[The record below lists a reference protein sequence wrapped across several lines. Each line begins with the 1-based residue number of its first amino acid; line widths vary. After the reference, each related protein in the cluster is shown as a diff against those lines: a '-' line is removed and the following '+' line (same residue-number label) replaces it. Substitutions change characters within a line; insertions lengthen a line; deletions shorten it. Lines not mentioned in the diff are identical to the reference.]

1 MLHYVDIELYD
12 IALFNVT
19 LLMLHCVKVALS
31 DVPLFDVALFDAAL
45 MHYMMLPFSISNVP
59 LFYIV
64 SCCCNSCSFTT

>member
-1 MLHYVDIELYD
+1 
-12 IALFNVT
+12 
-19 LLMLHCVKVALS
+19 MLHCVKVALS

-64 SCCCNSCSFTT
+64 SCCYNSCSFTT